1 MIKTDKNY
9 IQGTA
14 ARKLEYDVY
23 EENKVLSE
31 KKKQRVN
38 NKVKVKVVFAFLIV
52 FSLCGLVMYRY
63 ALITDLNYK
72 INTRMNEYTEIRNE
86 NTRLMVKIESELD
99 LQKVKQIAEEN
110 LGMQQPDKYQLT
122 YVSVPKS
129 DFTTASEEI
138 KDESK
143 TVGNFFDTLLSKVD
157 ELTRFLY

>member
-14 ARKLEYDVY
+14 VRKLEYDVY

-52 FSLCGLVMYRY
+52 FSLCGLIMYRY

-72 INTRMNEYTEIRNE
+72 INARMNEYTEIKNE

-122 YVSVPKS
+122 YISVPKS

-138 KDESK
+138 KDEGK
-143 TVGNFFDTLLSKVD
+143 TVGNFFDALLSKVD

>member
-1 MIKTDKNY
+1 MIKTDKSY
-9 IQGTA
+9 IHGTA

-31 KKKQRVN
+31 KKKRRVN
-38 NKVKVKVVFAFLIV
+38 NKVKVKVVFAFLLV

-72 INTRMNEYTEIRNE
+72 INTRMNEYKEIKNE

-99 LQKVKQIAEEN
+99 LQKVQQIAEEN
-110 LGMQQPDKYQLT
+110 LGMQQPDKYQFT

-129 DFTTASEEI
+129 DFITASSEI
-138 KDESK
+138 NDEGK
-143 TVGNFFDTLLSKVD
+143 NGENFFDALLSKVD

>member
-38 NKVKVKVVFAFLIV
+38 NKVKVKVVFALLVI
-52 FSLCGLVMYRY
+52 FSLSGLVMYRY

-72 INTRMNEYTEIRNE
+72 ISKKMNEYTEIKND
-86 NTRLMVKIESELD
+86 NTRLTVKLESELD
-99 LQKVKQIAEEN
+99 LQKVRQIAEEN
-110 LGMQQPDKYQLT
+110 LGMQKPDKYQYT
-122 YVSVPKS
+122 YVKVPKS
-129 DFTTASEEI
+129 DFTTASNEINDEE
-138 KDESK
+138 KTDENIFYS
-143 TVGNFFDTLLSKVD
+143 LLSKVD
-157 ELTRFLY
+157 KLTRFFY